1 MIEYLNFDR
10 QKVRQFFTLI
20 ELLVVI
26 AIIAILAAMLLPALN
41 KARDTVK
48 ATGCMSNLRQI
59 GFGMAQY
66 VQDNRDWLQWC
77 AMLTAA
83 GANYD
88 YCWPYAISQAMGLKG
103 TWYRAG
109 SKAGWSEAARVQK
122 KLFTCD
128 SVKKGQDYKGLGYRQ
143 YSFIGHRGYGENP
156 KGSYKYY
163 YPRNLKRTTLPA
175 QRLVIADSSRND
187 YQDAFSSPI
196 KRHNGGLNILF
207 ADSHVEKMSFSSF
220 VAKSDTLRWKPDG
233 AYIGW

>member
-1 MIEYLNFDR
+1 MR
-10 QKVRQFFTLI
+10 RKHFTLI

-26 AIIAILAAMLLPALN
+26 AIIAILAGMLLPALN
-41 KARDTVK
+41 KARDTAK
-48 ATGCMSNLRQI
+48 TTGCLSNLKQI

-88 YCWPYAISQAMGLKG
+88 FCWPYAISQAMDLKG

-109 SKAGWSEAARVQK
+109 SKGGWSAEAVTQK

-143 YSFIGHRGYGENP
+143 YSFIGNRGYGENP
-156 KGSYKYY
+156 TGSYKYY
-163 YPRNLKRTTLPA
+163 YPRNLSRTTQPA
-175 QRLVIADSSRND
+175 QRLVIADGTKND
-187 YQDAFSSPI
+187 YQDAFTTPA

-207 ADSHVEKMSFSSF
+207 ADSHVENMSLIAFMSKENALLWRST
-220 VAKSDTLRWKPDG
+220 AGKDAG
-233 AYIGW
+233 IGK